1 MRIWSLHPSLLD
13 RRALVACWRE
23 TLLAQKVLRGLTRGY
38 TNHPQLIRFRAHPQP
53 LEAVAAYLSGLA
65 DEADARGYS
74 FNRALIGGG
83 EDGAGENSAG
93 KNCTDKANK
102 NGAAKA
108 ENPYASVALIPVP
121 LGQLEY
127 ELAFLRHKVAGR
139 DPEWEHRLS
148 ERLAAG
154 WRRARI
160 RFLKWLQALLSL
172 GRRRKSSKNVNI
184 VMPRR

>member
-74 FNRALIGGG
+74 FNRALIGAGKDSAS
-83 EDGAGENSAG
+83 ENGAGKNSAG
-93 KNCTDKANK
+93 KNSSDKA
-102 NGAAKA
+102 
-108 ENPYASVALIPVP
+108 EDPYASVARIPVP

-127 ELAFLRHKVAGR
+127 ELAFLQHKVAGR

-148 ERLAAG
+148 ERLAARG
-154 WRRARI
+154 ELAACAHPLFEVVPGAIEPWEKTKD
-160 RFLKWLQALLSL
+160 F
-172 GRRRKSSKNVNI
+172 
-184 VMPRR
+184 

>member
-1 MRIWSLHPSLLD
+1 VRIWSLHPCLLD

-53 LEAVAAYLSGLA
+53 LGAVATYLCGLA

-74 FNRALIGGG
+74 FNRALIGAG
-83 EDGAGENSAG
+83 EDEAGKDSTNKNSAVKNGTG
-93 KNCTDKANK
+93 KNCADKA
-102 NGAAKA
+102 G
-108 ENPYASVALIPVP
+108 NPYTSVAHIPVP

-127 ELAFLRHKVAGR
+127 ELAFLQHKVAGR

-148 ERLAAG
+148 ERLAARG
-154 WRRARI
+154 ELAACAHPLFEVVPGAIEPWEKTKD
-160 RFLKWLQALLSL
+160 F
-172 GRRRKSSKNVNI
+172 
-184 VMPRR
+184 

>member
-74 FNRALIGGG
+74 FNRALIG
-83 EDGAGENSAG
+83 AGENSTG
-93 KNCTDKANK
+93 KNSSGKNGTDKNCT
-102 NGAAKA
+102 GKA
-108 ENPYASVALIPVP
+108 ENPYASVARIPVP

-127 ELAFLRHKVAGR
+127 ELAFLQHKVAGR
-139 DPEWEHRLS
+139 DPEWEHQLS
-148 ERLAAG
+148 ERLAARG
-154 WRRARI
+154 KLAACAHPLFEVVPGTIEPWEKTKD
-160 RFLKWLQALLSL
+160 F
-172 GRRRKSSKNVNI
+172 
-184 VMPRR
+184 

>member
-1 MRIWSLHPSLLD
+1 MRIWSLHPCLLD

-53 LEAVAAYLSGLA
+53 LEAVAPYLSGLA

-74 FNRALIGGG
+74 FNRALIGAG
-83 EDGAGENSAG
+83 EDDAGEHIAG
-93 KNCTDKANK
+93 KNDADKSCADKADK
-102 NGAAKA
+102 NSADKE
-108 ENPYASVALIPVP
+108 ENTYASVALIPVP

-148 ERLAAG
+148 ERLAACAHPLFEVVPG
-154 WRRARI
+154 AIEPWEKTKD
-160 RFLKWLQALLSL
+160 F
-172 GRRRKSSKNVNI
+172 
-184 VMPRR
+184 

>member
-1 MRIWSLHPSLLD
+1 VRIWSLHPCLLD

-53 LEAVAAYLSGLA
+53 LEAVAAYLSGLV

-74 FNRALIGGG
+74 FNRALIGAG
-83 EDGAGENSAG
+83 EHDAGKDSTNENSAG
-93 KNCTDKANK
+93 KNDTDKNCAD
-102 NGAAKA
+102 KA

-148 ERLAAG
+148 ERLAARG
-154 WRRARI
+154 ELAACGQPVTAGVSGAIEPWEKTKD
-160 RFLKWLQALLSL
+160 F
-172 GRRRKSSKNVNI
+172 
-184 VMPRR
+184 

>member
-1 MRIWSLHPSLLD
+1 MRIWSLHPCLLD

-74 FNRALIGGG
+74 FNRALIG
-83 EDGAGENSAG
+83 AGEHGAVE
-93 KNCTDKANK
+93 
-102 NGAAKA
+102 NGADKT
-108 ENPYASVALIPVP
+108 ESPYASVALIPVP

-127 ELAFLRHKVAGR
+127 ELAFLQHKVAGR
-139 DPEWEHRLS
+139 DPEWEHRLNK
-148 ERLAAG
+148 RLAARG
-154 WRRARI
+154 ELAACAHPLFEAVPGAIEPWEKTKD
-160 RFLKWLQALLSL
+160 F
-172 GRRRKSSKNVNI
+172 
-184 VMPRR
+184 

>member
-1 MRIWSLHPSLLD
+1 MRIWSLHPCLLD

-74 FNRALIGGG
+74 VNRALIG
-83 EDGAGENSAG
+83 AGESVG
-93 KNCTDKANK
+93 KNCADKV
-102 NGAAKA
+102 
-108 ENPYASVALIPVP
+108 ENPYASVARIPVP

-148 ERLAAG
+148 ERLAARG
-154 WRRARI
+154 ELAARAHPLFEVVPGAI
-160 RFLKWLQALLSL
+160 EPWEKTKDF
-172 GRRRKSSKNVNI
+172 
-184 VMPRR
+184 

>member
-74 FNRALIGGG
+74 FNRALIGAG
-83 EDGAGENSAG
+83 EDDVGKDSTNENSAG
-93 KNCTDKANK
+93 KNGTDKNCAD
-102 NGAAKA
+102 KA
-108 ENPYASVALIPVP
+108 ENPYASVAPIPVH

-127 ELAFLRHKVAGR
+127 ELAFLQHKVAGR
-139 DPEWEHRLS
+139 EAAEFALISDHRPS
-148 ERLAAG
+148 RKRRRHAG
-154 WRRARI
+154 GTRRAGGVCAS
-160 RFLKWLQALLSL
+160 AL
-172 GRRRKSSKNVNI
+172 
-184 VMPRR
+184 

>member
-1 MRIWSLHPSLLD
+1 MRIWSLHPCLLD

-74 FNRALIGGG
+74 FNRALIG
-83 EDGAGENSAG
+83 AGEHGAVE
-93 KNCTDKANK
+93 
-102 NGAAKA
+102 NGADKT
-108 ENPYASVALIPVP
+108 ESPYASVALIPVP

-127 ELAFLRHKVAGR
+127 ELAFLQHKVAGR
-139 DPEWEHRLS
+139 DPEWEHRLNK
-148 ERLAAG
+148 RLAARG
-154 WRRARI
+154 ELAACAHPLFEAVPGAIEPWEKPKD
-160 RFLKWLQALLSL
+160 F
-172 GRRRKSSKNVNI
+172 
-184 VMPRR
+184 

>member
-74 FNRALIGGG
+74 FNRALIGAG
-83 EDGAGENSAG
+83 EDGADENSAG
-93 KNCTDKANK
+93 KTAQAKTAQTKTMLTRQKASMLRSHAFPFLWVSWSTSSPFYSTRWL
-102 NGAAKA
+102 GAT
-108 ENPYASVALIPVP
+108 PS
-121 LGQLEY
+121 GST
-127 ELAFLRHKVAGR
+127 G
-139 DPEWEHRLS
+139 
-148 ERLAAG
+148 
-154 WRRARI
+154 
-160 RFLKWLQALLSL
+160 
-172 GRRRKSSKNVNI
+172 
-184 VMPRR
+184 

>member
-1 MRIWSLHPSLLD
+1 MRIWSLHPCLLD

-74 FNRALIGGG
+74 FNRALIGAG
-83 EDGAGENSAG
+83 EDSTG
-93 KNCTDKANK
+93 KNSSGKNDTDK
-102 NGAAKA
+102 NGADKA
-108 ENPYASVALIPVP
+108 EDPYASVAPIPVH

-127 ELAFLRHKVAGR
+127 ELAFLQHKVAGR
-139 DPEWEHRLS
+139 DPEWEHQLS
-148 ERLAAG
+148 ERLAARDELAACAHPLFEVVPG
-154 WRRARI
+154 AIEPWEKTKD
-160 RFLKWLQALLSL
+160 F
-172 GRRRKSSKNVNI
+172 
-184 VMPRR
+184 

>member
-53 LEAVAAYLSGLA
+53 LEAVAAYLAGLA

-74 FNRALIGGG
+74 FNRALIG
-83 EDGAGENSAG
+83 AGDASASENTAG
-93 KNCTDKANK
+93 KNSADKA
-102 NGAAKA
+102 
-108 ENPYASVALIPVP
+108 EDSYASVARIPVP

-139 DPEWEHRLS
+139 DPEWEHQLR
-148 ERLAAG
+148 ERLAARG
-154 WRRARI
+154 ELAACAHPLFEVVPGAIEPWEKAKD
-160 RFLKWLQALLSL
+160 F
-172 GRRRKSSKNVNI
+172 
-184 VMPRR
+184 

>member
-74 FNRALIGGG
+74 FNRALIGAG
-83 EDGAGENSAG
+83 EDSAGENTSGENCTG
-93 KNCTDKANK
+93 KNSADKV
-102 NGAAKA
+102 
-108 ENPYASVALIPVP
+108 ENPYTSVARIPVP

-127 ELAFLRHKVAGR
+127 ELAFLQHKVAGR
-139 DPEWEHRLS
+139 DPEWEHQLS
-148 ERLAAG
+148 ERLAARG
-154 WRRARI
+154 ELAACAHPLFEVVPGAIEPWEKTKD
-160 RFLKWLQALLSL
+160 F
-172 GRRRKSSKNVNI
+172 
-184 VMPRR
+184 

>member
-1 MRIWSLHPSLLD
+1 MRIWSLHPCLLD

-74 FNRALIGGG
+74 FNRALIG
-83 EDGAGENSAG
+83 AGENSTG
-93 KNCTDKANK
+93 KNSSGKNDTDK
-102 NGAAKA
+102 NGADKA
-108 ENPYASVALIPVP
+108 EDPYASVALIPVP

-148 ERLAAG
+148 ERLTARGELAACAHPLFEVVPG
-154 WRRARI
+154 AIEPWEKTKD
-160 RFLKWLQALLSL
+160 F
-172 GRRRKSSKNVNI
+172 
-184 VMPRR
+184 

>member
-74 FNRALIGGG
+74 FNRALIGAG
-83 EDGAGENSAG
+83 EDGAGESCAD

-102 NGAAKA
+102 NGADKA

-148 ERLAAG
+148 ERLAA
-154 WRRARI
+154 R
-160 RFLKWLQALLSL
+160 
-172 GRRRKSSKNVNI
+172 GRLAACAHPLFEVVPGAIEPWEKTKDF
-184 VMPRR
+184 

>member
-74 FNRALIGGG
+74 FNRALIGAG
-83 EDGAGENSAG
+83 EDGADENSAG
-93 KNCTDKANK
+93 KNCTGKNCPDENDADKA
-102 NGAAKA
+102 
-108 ENPYASVALIPVP
+108 ESQYASVARIPVP

-127 ELAFLRHKVAGR
+127 ELAFLQHKVAGR

-148 ERLAAG
+148 GRLAARG
-154 WRRARI
+154 ELAACAHPLFEVVPGAIEPWE
-160 RFLKWLQALLSL
+160 KT
-172 GRRRKSSKNVNI
+172 KNF
-184 VMPRR
+184 

>member
-74 FNRALIGGG
+74 FNRALIGAG
-83 EDGAGENSAG
+83 EGGAG
-93 KNCTDKANK
+93 KAYK
-102 NGAAKA
+102 NGTDKA
-108 ENPYASVALIPVP
+108 ENPYASLARIPVS

-127 ELAFLRHKVAGR
+127 ELAFLQHKVAGR

-148 ERLAAG
+148 ERLATRGELAACAHPLFEVVPG
-154 WRRARI
+154 AIEPWEKTKD
-160 RFLKWLQALLSL
+160 F
-172 GRRRKSSKNVNI
+172 
-184 VMPRR
+184 

>member
-1 MRIWSLHPSLLD
+1 MRIWSLHPCLLD

-74 FNRALIGGG
+74 FNRALIG
-83 EDGAGENSAG
+83 AGEHGA
-93 KNCTDKANK
+93 DKT
-102 NGAAKA
+102 
-108 ENPYASVALIPVP
+108 ESPYASVALIPVP

-127 ELAFLRHKVAGR
+127 ELAFLQHKVAGR
-139 DPEWEHRLS
+139 DPEWEHQLS
-148 ERLAAG
+148 ERLAARG
-154 WRRARI
+154 ELAACAHPLFEVVPGAIEPWEKTKD
-160 RFLKWLQALLSL
+160 F
-172 GRRRKSSKNVNI
+172 
-184 VMPRR
+184 

>member
-1 MRIWSLHPSLLD
+1 MRIWSLRPYLLD

-53 LEAVAAYLSGLA
+53 LEAVATYLSGLA

-74 FNRALIGGG
+74 FNRALIGAG
-83 EDGAGENSAG
+83 EDDAGENSAG
-93 KNCTDKANK
+93 KNGTSNNGTGKNCADKA
-102 NGAAKA
+102 
-108 ENPYASVALIPVP
+108 EDPYASVARIPVP

-127 ELAFLRHKVAGR
+127 ELAFLQHKVAGR

-148 ERLAAG
+148 ERLAARG
-154 WRRARI
+154 TLAACAHPLFEVVPGAIEPWEKTKD
-160 RFLKWLQALLSL
+160 F
-172 GRRRKSSKNVNI
+172 
-184 VMPRR
+184 

>member
-53 LEAVAAYLSGLA
+53 LEAVAAYLSRLA

-74 FNRALIGGG
+74 FNRALIGAG
-83 EDGAGENSAG
+83 EDS
-93 KNCTDKANK
+93 TDKAYK
-102 NGAAKA
+102 NGTDKA
-108 ENPYASVALIPVP
+108 ENPYDSLARIPVP

-127 ELAFLRHKVAGR
+127 ELAFLQHKVAGR
-139 DPEWEHRLS
+139 DPEWEQRLS
-148 ERLAAG
+148 ERLAARG
-154 WRRARI
+154 ELAACAHPLFEVVPGAIEPWEKTKD
-160 RFLKWLQALLSL
+160 F
-172 GRRRKSSKNVNI
+172 
-184 VMPRR
+184 

>member
-53 LEAVAAYLSGLA
+53 LEAIAAYLCGLA

-74 FNRALIGGG
+74 FNRALIG
-83 EDGAGENSAG
+83 AGENRAG
-93 KNCTDKANK
+93 KADKNNASK
-102 NGAAKA
+102 NGADKA

-127 ELAFLRHKVAGR
+127 ELAFLQHKVAGR

-148 ERLAAG
+148 ERLATRGELAACAHPLFEVVPG
-154 WRRARI
+154 AIEPWEKTKD
-160 RFLKWLQALLSL
+160 F
-172 GRRRKSSKNVNI
+172 
-184 VMPRR
+184 

>member
-1 MRIWSLHPSLLD
+1 MRIWSLHPCLLD

-74 FNRALIGGG
+74 FNRALIGAG
-83 EDGAGENSAG
+83 EDSTG
-93 KNCTDKANK
+93 KNSSGKNDTDKNCAD
-102 NGAAKA
+102 KA
-108 ENPYASVALIPVP
+108 EDPYASVARIPVP

-127 ELAFLRHKVAGR
+127 ELAFLQHKVAGR

-148 ERLAAG
+148 ERLAARG
-154 WRRARI
+154 TLAACAHPLFEVVPGAIEPWEKTKD
-160 RFLKWLQALLSL
+160 F
-172 GRRRKSSKNVNI
+172 
-184 VMPRR
+184 

>member
-38 TNHPQLIRFRAHPQP
+38 TNHPQLIRFHAHPQP

-83 EDGAGENSAG
+83 EDSAGEICADKSCA
-93 KNCTDKANK
+93 DKAAK
-102 NGAAKA
+102 NGADKA
-108 ENPYASVALIPVP
+108 ENPYASLARIPVP

-127 ELAFLRHKVAGR
+127 ELAFLQHKVAGR
-139 DPEWEHRLS
+139 DPEWEQRLS
-148 ERLAAG
+148 ERLAARG
-154 WRRARI
+154 ELAACAHPLFEVVPGAIEPWEKTKD
-160 RFLKWLQALLSL
+160 F
-172 GRRRKSSKNVNI
+172 
-184 VMPRR
+184 

>member
-74 FNRALIGGG
+74 FNRALIGAD
-83 EDGAGENSAG
+83 EDSTNENSAG
-93 KNCTDKANK
+93 KNGTSNNGTGKNCADKA
-102 NGAAKA
+102 
-108 ENPYASVALIPVP
+108 EDPYASVARIPVP

-127 ELAFLRHKVAGR
+127 ELAFLQHKVAGR
-139 DPEWEHRLS
+139 DPEWEHQLS
-148 ERLAAG
+148 GRLAARG
-154 WRRARI
+154 ELAACAHPLFEVVPGAIEPWE
-160 RFLKWLQALLSL
+160 KT
-172 GRRRKSSKNVNI
+172 KNF
-184 VMPRR
+184 

>member
-74 FNRALIGGG
+74 FNRALIGAG
-83 EDGAGENSAG
+83 EDSASENTSGKNCTGENSA
-93 KNCTDKANK
+93 D
-102 NGAAKA
+102 KA
-108 ENPYASVALIPVP
+108 ENPYASVARIPVP

-127 ELAFLRHKVAGR
+127 ELTFLQHKVAGR
-139 DPEWEHRLS
+139 DPEWEHQLS
-148 ERLAAG
+148 ERLAARG
-154 WRRARI
+154 ELAACAHPLFEVVPGAIEPWE
-160 RFLKWLQALLSL
+160 KT
-172 GRRRKSSKNVNI
+172 KNF
-184 VMPRR
+184 

>member
-74 FNRALIGGG
+74 FNRALIGAG
-83 EDGAGENSAG
+83 EEGASENGAGKNSAG
-93 KNCTDKANK
+93 KNSADKV
-102 NGAAKA
+102 
-108 ENPYASVALIPVP
+108 EYPYASVARIPVP
-121 LGQLEY
+121 LGQMEY
-127 ELAFLRHKVAGR
+127 ELAFLQHKVAGR
-139 DPEWEHRLS
+139 DPEWEHQLS
-148 ERLAAG
+148 ERLAARG
-154 WRRARI
+154 ELAACAHPLFKVVPGAIEPWEKTKD
-160 RFLKWLQALLSL
+160 F
-172 GRRRKSSKNVNI
+172 
-184 VMPRR
+184 

>member
-74 FNRALIGGG
+74 FNRALIGVG
-83 EDGAGENSAG
+83 EDSAG
-93 KNCTDKANK
+93 KNYAGKNCADKAGK
-102 NGAAKA
+102 NCADKV
-108 ENPYASVALIPVP
+108 ENPYASVARIPVP

-139 DPEWEHRLS
+139 APEWEQRLS
-148 ERLAAG
+148 ERLAARG
-154 WRRARI
+154 ELAARAHPLFEVVPGAI
-160 RFLKWLQALLSL
+160 EPWEKTKDF
-172 GRRRKSSKNVNI
+172 
-184 VMPRR
+184 

>member
-1 MRIWSLHPSLLD
+1 MRIWSLHPCLLD

-74 FNRALIGGG
+74 FNRALIG
-83 EDGAGENSAG
+83 AGENSTG
-93 KNCTDKANK
+93 KNSSGKNGTDKNCT
-102 NGAAKA
+102 GKA
-108 ENPYASVALIPVP
+108 ENPYASVARIPVP

-127 ELAFLRHKVAGR
+127 ELAFLQHKVAGR
-139 DPEWEHRLS
+139 DPEWEHRLN
-148 ERLAAG
+148 ERLAARG
-154 WRRARI
+154 TLAACAHPLFEVVPGAIEPWEKTKD
-160 RFLKWLQALLSL
+160 F
-172 GRRRKSSKNVNI
+172 
-184 VMPRR
+184 

>member
-74 FNRALIGGG
+74 FNRALIGAG
-83 EDGAGENSAG
+83 ENEAGENSAG
-93 KNCTDKANK
+93 KNGTSKNGTDK
-102 NGAAKA
+102 NGADKSG
-108 ENPYASVALIPVP
+108 NPHASVAHIPVP

-127 ELAFLRHKVAGR
+127 ELAFLQHKVAGR

-148 ERLAAG
+148 ERLAARG
-154 WRRARI
+154 ELAACAHPLFEVVPGAIEPWE
-160 RFLKWLQALLSL
+160 KT
-172 GRRRKSSKNVNI
+172 KNF
-184 VMPRR
+184 